1 MQFAVWDGYD
11 AYGISASDWK
21 KGFPVPAGAYL
32 LFILNDEGG
41 LRAVQQWDPR
51 SAGQVPI
58 TKSNVEDVKAW
69 LLAQAEGDPGSGGGG
84 SELESLKAAVDWLML
99 YVTTGEA

>member
-1 MQFAVWDGYD
+1 MKFAVWDGYD

-58 TKSNVEDVKAW
+58 TKGNVEAVKAW
-69 LLAQAEGDPGSGGGG
+69 LLAQAEGSEGPPAGSDFDQY
-84 SELESLKAAVDWLML
+84 KAMVDWLFL
-99 YVTTGEA
+99 FVTTGEA

>member
-58 TKSNVEDVKAW
+58 TKSNVEEVKAW
-69 LLAQAEGDPGSGGGG
+69 LLAQADGSTPPAGGGDF
-84 SELESLKAAVDWLML
+84 EQYKAMVDWLFL